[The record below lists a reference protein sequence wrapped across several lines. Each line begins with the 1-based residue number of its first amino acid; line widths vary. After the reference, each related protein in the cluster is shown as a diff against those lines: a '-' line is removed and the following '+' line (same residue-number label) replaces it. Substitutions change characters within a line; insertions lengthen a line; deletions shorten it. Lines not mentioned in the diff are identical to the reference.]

1 MGGDGLQNEF
11 SGTGK
16 HVIQARD
23 IGSVTFVDHKPEPV
37 VPAQAPAPPENFVD
51 RDEQRQLLR
60 RLAESANASR
70 DRPVV
75 GVLGGMVGVGKS
87 ALLRKAAAELAS
99 SFPDGVLHVVF
110 GPDGQAPAAAAA
122 GLLESLGV
130 PAERVPSDFAG
141 RVALLRSLTAKQAL
155 LMLFDDVT
163 DAAQVTALLPNSG
176 AALVL
181 VAGNTSLEELYV
193 DGATRLAL
201 APLSTGHAVA
211 LLGEICPDD
220 RVRNAPEDS
229 ERLAEL
235 CGNLPLALRTA
246 AARLTSRPQWTVNR
260 LVDELRTAPNGRAA
274 GRPGVLDRV
283 YTVFDTVYADLPEHL
298 RGLYRMLGVLVGAHF
313 GAEVLAAMRGQSE
326 PAEVLD
332 DLDDLEAAAMVEA
345 RPDGSFGLHRLV
357 RGHALRVSS
366 REDPESE
373 RVAMLSRAVDWW
385 LLGTTAA
392 DVAVTGRQRLRIADP
407 DRLLGAGPVG
417 IAKPAARDWLHREQ
431 GNIVA
436 IMEAAAAQGW
446 HDRVWKLFE
455 AFFAHLNARRPLALW
470 VRAARLAVESAEL
483 DRHPAAEARCRCL
496 LGKAYQELERYPEAH
511 AELDRARELAS
522 GCDEL
527 VLASAYDFTGNL
539 WLREKHPDVAL
550 DWFRK
555 SLEINI
561 RRGTGRGTAMQ
572 TWFVGR
578 ALGALGR
585 VGEAVTTFADAS
597 RLARAAEAAD
607 LVPRILLDTAGVL
620 IEAGRLAEA
629 EPVLIDAHTLAVE
642 FGLTATRAD
651 VSKARGVLAERLGDV
666 ELARTCRRQAAAEY
680 ESMGSPRAARLLAG
694 LTEADQD

>member
-1 MGGDGLQNEF
+1 MGGDGLRNDF

-16 HVIQARD
+16 QVIQARD
-23 IGSVTFVDHKPEPV
+23 IGSVTFLEHKPEPV
-37 VPAQAPAPPENFVD
+37 VPAQAPAPPEYFVD
-51 RDEQRQLLR
+51 REEQRQLLR
-60 RLAESANASR
+60 RLAETASMSR
-70 DRPVV
+70 DRPVM

-87 ALLRKAAAELAS
+87 ALLRMAAAELAPGFS
-99 SFPDGVLHVVF
+99 DGVLHVVF
-110 GPDGQAPAAAAA
+110 GPDGQSPAAAAA
-122 GLLESLGV
+122 GLLEALGV
-130 PAERVPSDFAG
+130 PAERLPSDFAG

-201 APLSTGHAVA
+201 APLSTEHAVA
-211 LLGEICPDD
+211 LLSEICPDN
-220 RVRNAPEDS
+220 RVKDAPEDS
-229 ERLAEL
+229 ELLVEL

-246 AARLTSRPQWTVNR
+246 AARLTTRPQWTVRR
-260 LVDELRTAPNGRAA
+260 LVDELRSAPNRHAV

-283 YTVFDTVYADLPEHL
+283 YTVFDTVYADLPDHL
-298 RGLYRMLGVLVGAHF
+298 RRLYRMLGVLVGVHF

-326 PAEVLD
+326 TDDVLD
-332 DLDDLEAAAMVEA
+332 DLEKLESTDMVEA

-357 RGHALRVSS
+357 RGHALRVSL

-392 DVAVTGRQRLRIADP
+392 DVAATGRQRLRIADP
-407 DRLLGAGPVG
+407 DRLLGAGRVD
-417 IAKPAARDWLHREQ
+417 IDEPAARDWLHREQ
-431 GNIVA
+431 ANIVA

-446 HDRVWKLFE
+446 HDRVWQLFE
-455 AFFAHLNARRPLALW
+455 AFFAYLDARRPLALW
-470 VRAARLAVESAEL
+470 VRVARLAVESAEL

-496 LGKAYQELERYPEAH
+496 LGKAYQELERYSEAH
-511 AELDRARELAS
+511 VELDRARELAA

-539 WLREKHPDVAL
+539 WLREKRPDVAL

-585 VGEAVTTFADAS
+585 VDEATMTFADAS
-597 RLARAAEAAD
+597 RLARAAEAAN

-620 IEAGRLAEA
+620 IDVGRLAEA
-629 EPVLIDAHTLAVE
+629 ERALAEAHALAVE
-642 FGLTATRAD
+642 FKLTAIRAD

-666 ELARTCRRQAAAEY
+666 QLARTYRRQAAAEY
-680 ESMGSPRAARLLAG
+680 GSMGSPRAARLLAG
-694 LTEADQD
+694 LTDQDPV